1 MVRRKKRTR
10 CRGLATVEAA
20 LVFPL
25 LILLTLG
32 VIEYGWLFLKVQQ
45 LTNAARNG
53 ARIGIRPDA
62 TSQDVVDVIDTLMAS
77 AGMDSSG
84 YAITILP
91 GDVSAVIVGEAV
103 NVEIMVPCANISM
116 IGAPLL
122 PTPTNLHASVT
133 MAKEGP

>member
-1 MVRRKKRTR
+1 MVRRKKRTC

-62 TSQDVVDVIDTLMAS
+62 TSQDVIDVIDTLMAS

-84 YAITILP
+84 YTITISP
-91 GDVSAVIVGEAV
+91 SDVSAQMVGEAV
-103 NVEIMVPCANISM
+103 NVEITVPCLNIVI

-122 PTPTNLHASVT
+122 PTPTNLQASVT